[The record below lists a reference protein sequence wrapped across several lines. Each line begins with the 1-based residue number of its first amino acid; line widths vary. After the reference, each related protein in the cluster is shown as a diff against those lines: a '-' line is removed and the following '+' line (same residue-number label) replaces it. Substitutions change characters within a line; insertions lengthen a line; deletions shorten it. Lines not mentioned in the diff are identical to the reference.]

1 VLQTKAAA
9 TGSDVTLTHT
19 LARAFTVLDATEYKD
34 LRDFYQ
40 KAAAADQQQLVLSIS
55 SQPKGN

>member
-1 VLQTKAAA
+1 
-9 TGSDVTLTHT
+9 
-19 LARAFTVLDATEYKD
+19 LDAAEYKD

-40 KAAAADQQQLVLSIS
+40 KAAAADQQQLVLTVS